1 MQYFIPGNWIVFDT
15 QALNT
20 DRYNKVS
27 IFLLIFLL
35 LLLSLL
41 HLHAVKLKIKTSNNI
56 EGRRGAAV
64 IQEKQLLARVLKGEK
79 AAFQPLVIKYSKL
92 VYTTALKIVRD
103 PAAAEDISQEAF
115 WQAFRSLSSFRF
127 QASFSTWLVRITV
140 NKSLD
145 YCRQEK
151 RHRLLRDGQE
161 LYTRNSIPEDL
172 DPQEAV
178 IKLEEQSELYRKI
191 ENLPDIYRRAI
202 LEHYI
207 KRKTYREMAG
217 KEKVSVKT
225 IESRIYRAKAM
236 LKKVEPGGEKNEM
249 PRTSTS

>member
-1 MQYFIPGNWIVFDT
+1 MV
-15 QALNT
+15 
-20 DRYNKVS
+20 
-27 IFLLIFLL
+27 
-35 LLLSLL
+35 
-41 HLHAVKLKIKTSNNI
+41 
-56 EGRRGAAV
+56 
-64 IQEKQLLARVLKGEK
+64 ARVLKGEK

-145 YCRQEK
+145 CCRREK
-151 RHRLLRDGQE
+151 CHHLLRDEQE
-161 LYTRNSIPEDL
+161 IYTRNNIPEDL

-207 KRKTYREMAG
+207 MRKTYKEMAG